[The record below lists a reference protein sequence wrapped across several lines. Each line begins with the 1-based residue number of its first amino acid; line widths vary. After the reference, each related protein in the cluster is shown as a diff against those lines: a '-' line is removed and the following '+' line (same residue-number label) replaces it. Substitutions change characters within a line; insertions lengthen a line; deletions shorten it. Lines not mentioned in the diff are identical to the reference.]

1 MTTLVMPLFA
11 RLRALFAT
19 TDWTCDQCH
28 AVNSD
33 SVTSCY
39 KCGA

>member
-1 MTTLVMPLFA
+1 MSALVLPIWGRIRTWFA
-11 RLRALFAT
+11 AIN
-19 TDWTCDQCH
+19 WTCDQCGT
-28 AVNSD
+28 VNSD